1 VHVSYGMA
9 LVPCVIMSILG
20 AQVRFGHAPTS
31 GFTRLP
37 SVGGPGGGLPPGPG
51 RNAALDHGLSPGMS
65 PAMGGGASN
74 MEMSRAMAARST
86 SGLTPSLTP
95 GLSGSLSGLGARCS
109 DRVTADMRRHDQSA
123 TLRARPLSSLT
134 GTRETQI
141 C

>member
-1 VHVSYGMA
+1 MLAHVNPS
-9 LVPCVIMSILG
+9 MSCL
-20 AQVRFGHAPTS
+20 QVRFGHAPTS

-37 SVGGPGGGLPPGPG
+37 SVGTGPGGGLPPGPG

-65 PAMGGGASN
+65 PAMGGPSN

-95 GLSGSLSGLGARCS
+95 GLSGSLSGLGAPSGHEDNLLIRCMS
-109 DRVTADMRRHDQSA
+109 QS
-123 TLRARPLSSLT
+123 
-134 GTRETQI
+134 